1 MTRAA
6 SVTGSGQA
14 DELRLKMTDVLVEK
28 GWVASPEVEAAF
40 RSVPRHLFT
49 PDGTPL
55 DQAYDADQSVITKS
69 DADGVHL
76 SSVSA
81 PFVQAAMIGQAGV
94 RPGMRVLEVGSG
106 GYQAALLAEVTGPGG
121 HVVTMDI
128 DPEVT
133 SRTRELLEQ
142 AGHASRVTVVTGD
155 AAGGAPGHGEFDA
168 IIVTCGAWDIP
179 PAWTG
184 QLTPG
189 TGTLVVPLRM
199 NGSTRSVAFRQRGA
213 HWSSLSHVYCG
224 FVPIRGEDAF
234 AVQAFR
240 LPRPDGGEVTL
251 RFETGAPEDPALL
264 DGILATPQVTRW
276 SGVLFPSGVPYAGLE
291 LWLGGFQPGF
301 CRASAGGKGGKSW
314 VPYGAAVRDS
324 LGVLAQ
330 RWRDDA
336 GMFEFGATAWG
347 PDASGMADMLNAQV
361 AAWDAAGRDIEPDG
375 FTFWPA
381 DTAVPPAGPLTAV
394 FPKVHGTVTVTFP
407 GRPAPA
413 AS

>member
-1 MTRAA
+1 MADSGEAA
-6 SVTGSGQA
+6 EARQ
-14 DELRLKMTDVLVEK
+14 KMTDTLVEK
-28 GWVASPEVEAAF
+28 GWVASPEAEAAF

-55 DQAYDADQSVITKS
+55 DRAYDADQSVITKA

-106 GYQAALLAEVTGPGG
+106 GYQAALLAEITGPGG

-128 DPEVT
+128 DEEVA
-133 SRTRELLEQ
+133 SRTGRLLDQ
-142 AGHASRVTVVTGD
+142 AGYADRVTVVTGD
-155 AAGGAPGHGEFDA
+155 AAGGATGHGEFDA
-168 IIVTCGAWDIP
+168 IIVTCGARDIP

-184 QLTPG
+184 QLAPG

-199 NGSTRSVAFRQRGA
+199 NGSTRSVAFCQQGSRWR
-213 HWSSLSHVYCG
+213 SMSHVYCG
-224 FVPIRGEDAF
+224 FVPIRGRDAF
-234 AVQAFR
+234 EVQAFR

-251 RFETGAPEDPALL
+251 RFETGAPDDPGLL
-264 DGILATPQVTRW
+264 DGVLAMPQVTRW
-276 SGVLFPSGVPYAGLE
+276 SGVLFPSGVPYGGLE

-301 CRASAGGKGGKSW
+301 CRASAGGKGGRSW
-314 VPYGAAVRDS
+314 VPYGSAVRGS
-324 LGVLAQ
+324 VGVLAQ
-330 RWRDDA
+330 RWRDGE

-347 PDASGMADMLNAQV
+347 PDAAGMAGALCAQV

-375 FTFWPA
+375 ISFWPA
-381 DTAVPPAGPLTAV
+381 GATPQAGPLTAV
-394 FPKVHGTVTVTFP
+394 FPKARGTVTVDFP
-407 GRPAPA
+407 GRPEPA
-413 AS
+413 AL

>member
-1 MTRAA
+1 VR
-6 SVTGSGQA
+6 
-14 DELRLKMTDVLVEK
+14 
-28 GWVASPEVEAAF
+28 
-40 RSVPRHLFT
+40 VPVV
-49 PDGTPL
+49 L

-81 PFVQAAMIGQAGV
+81 PFVQAAMIDQAGV

-121 HVVTMDI
+121 HMVTMDI

-133 SRTRELLEQ
+133 GRTRELREHT
-142 AGHASRVTVVTGD
+142 GHASRVTVVTGD

-184 QLTPG
+184 QLVPG

-199 NGSTRSVAFRQRGA
+199 NGNTRSVAFRQRGS
-213 HWSSLSHVYCG
+213 HWSSVSHVYCG
-224 FVPIRGEDAF
+224 FVPIRGEGAF

-251 RFETGAPEDPALL
+251 RFETGAPDDPALL
-264 DGILATPQVTRW
+264 DGVLATPQVTRW
-276 SGVLFPSGVPYAGLE
+276 SGVPFPSGVPYGGLE

-301 CRASAGGKGGKSW
+301 RRSSAGGKGGKSW
-314 VPYGAAVRDS
+314 VRYGAAVRDS
-324 LGVLAQ
+324 VGVLAQ

-336 GMFEFGATAWG
+336 GMFEFGAARLQRHGERRPRLRQLAAEPVLVPVGAVRGDRPESEPRRLRPDRKTGADLQLG
-347 PDASGMADMLNAQV
+347 PEPRV
-361 AAWDAAGRDIEPDG
+361 ALSLRE
-375 FTFWPA
+375 
-381 DTAVPPAGPLTAV
+381 V
-394 FPKVHGTVTVTFP
+394 P
-407 GRPAPA
+407 GRVYGTACTG
-413 AS
+413 